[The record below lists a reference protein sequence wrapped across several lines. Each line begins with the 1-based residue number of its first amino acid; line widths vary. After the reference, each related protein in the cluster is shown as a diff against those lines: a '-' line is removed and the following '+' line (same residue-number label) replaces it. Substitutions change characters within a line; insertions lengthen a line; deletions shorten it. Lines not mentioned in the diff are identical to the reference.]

1 LANTNEKKFQ
11 ISPGRK
17 MISTGANPQRRK
29 IDGRAGSGFAAT
41 AKRRKKMISKKLAL
55 IRLAKKGAQST
66 ERQLKD
72 PSRQKKCN
80 YSSGV
85 VVLHTHPWM
94 EEGKNFGIPSID
106 PSVKK
111 KGAGCCCCCCCPEKK
126 MTDDISMVPAQFR
139 LANKIK
145 WRKKK
150 KKRRKQMLRVIRSC
164 HWW

>member
-1 LANTNEKKFQ
+1 
-11 ISPGRK
+11 
-17 MISTGANPQRRK
+17 MISK
-29 IDGRAGSGFAAT
+29 
-41 AKRRKKMISKKLAL
+41 KKLAL

-80 YSSGV
+80 YSSRV
-85 VVLHTHPWM
+85 VVLHTHTPLDGRRK
-94 EEGKNFGIPSID
+94 EEKLWDPIHRSICKKERSRLLLPGK
-106 PSVKK
+106 K
-111 KGAGCCCCCCCPEKK
+111 KK

-164 HWW
+164 YWWWQIGTALMDTPPPLSLRLRVLNNIDA

>member
-1 LANTNEKKFQ
+1 
-11 ISPGRK
+11 

-85 VVLHTHPWM
+85 VVYTHTPLDGRRKKLWDPIHR
-94 EEGKNFGIPSID
+94 SICEKERSRLLLLLL
-106 PSVKK
+106 P
-111 KGAGCCCCCCCPEKK
+111 GKK
-126 MTDDISMVPAQFR
+126 MTDDISMVPPQFR